1 MTINSVQIKLL
12 LLRLSC
18 GMRKLNYLWR
28 LYDPATLTLPAAKMQ
43 SALFLAL
50 RSIIVSDGPH
60 FGELQFLFSSLPT
73 SLGGLG
79 VSLPDHLL
87 KFAYMASQIQTMIA
101 QNNLFRSL
109 SVELPPAVLEL
120 SHKFYAI
127 FPEQSS
133 TSLSLIIMPH
143 NKKQNQLA
151 SWFYTELRRSLLER
165 FSLEYKD
172 EPDFHENL
180 ITLQSNSESLA
191 HQWLDALPNEGL
203 GQTMTNTSF
212 ATMVKMRLCIPV
224 HKAGLCKNCGKMATA
239 SGYHAYLCGGLFN
252 HRHVRH
258 EIASEGVVQVLRSG
272 GFNPVKNAKVCC
284 LGSNNEALRP
294 ADILSDGD
302 RIGSQVCNDITV
314 VSNMC
319 ASFSKPYT
327 VGKAALEADKKKNIK
342 HKEACEKA
350 GFGFQAFA
358 TDTSGVLSPSSYLYL
373 CRIATSY
380 AAIANRPYPYALS
393 LCLRRVSF
401 AIQKGLAYQ
410 LTSSPSFIPTITEDV
425 FDLS

>member
-1 MTINSVQIKLL
+1 MS
-12 LLRLSC
+12 
-18 GMRKLNYLWR
+18 
-28 LYDPATLTLPAAKMQ
+28 
-43 SALFLAL
+43 
-50 RSIIVSDGPH
+50 
-60 FGELQFLFSSLPT
+60 
-73 SLGGLG
+73 
-79 VSLPDHLL
+79 
-87 KFAYMASQIQTMIA
+87 A

-109 SVELPPAVLEL
+109 PVEISPLVLEL
-120 SHKFYAI
+120 SHKFVAI
-127 FPEQSS
+127 FPLHSP
-133 TSLSLIIMPH
+133 TSLDLTILPH
-143 NKKQNQLA
+143 KKKQNQLA
-151 SWFYTELRRSLLER
+151 SWYYTELRRSLLER
-165 FSLEYKD
+165 FCLENKD
-172 EPDFHENL
+172 SPEFHENL

-191 HQWLDALPNEGL
+191 HQWLDALPNVGL
-203 GQTMTNTSF
+203 GQTMSNT
-212 ATMVKMRLCIPV
+212 AYGTMLKMRLCIPV
-224 HKAGLCKNCGKMATA
+224 HKAGLCTNCGKMANA
-239 SGYHAYLCGGLFN
+239 SGYHAYLCGGLSNF
-252 HRHVRH
+252 RLVRH
-258 EIASEGVVQVLRSG
+258 EIVNEGVVQVLRSG

-284 LGSNNEALRP
+284 LGSKNEALRP

-327 VGKAALEADKKKNIK
+327 VGKAALEADNKKNIK
-342 HKEACEKA
+342 HKEACENA

-410 LTSSPSFIPTITEDV
+410 LTSSPSFIPTITEDI
-425 FDLS
+425 FDLT